1 MDTRFSF
8 SAILLAEMEFVC
20 TNSLLVTV
28 SDNNAPCTLSTINLR
43 LSEKLLFGCVI
54 ATSIN
59 FYAIHK
65 KLFTCYNEAI
75 NNKEAV
81 AMEMTIGKRIAALR
95 REKNLKQDDLAQMLE
110 VSPQAVSKWEN
121 DQTCPDISLLPKLAK
136 ILGVSVDELLSGK
149 QELQPV
155 VTLVPEDQRKDIK
168 DMMLRI
174 VVDSADGDKVRVN
187 LPMALVQL
195 AMEMGMEMPQVSGN
209 DALKDIDWAQVM
221 ELVRHGAMGNL
232 VEVESADGDIVR
244 IFVE

>member
-1 MDTRFSF
+1 
-8 SAILLAEMEFVC
+8 
-20 TNSLLVTV
+20 
-28 SDNNAPCTLSTINLR
+28 
-43 LSEKLLFGCVI
+43 
-54 ATSIN
+54 
-59 FYAIHK
+59 
-65 KLFTCYNEAI
+65 
-75 NNKEAV
+75 
-81 AMEMTIGKRIAALR
+81 MEMTIGKRIAALR

-155 VTLVPEDQRKDIK
+155 VTLVPEEQRKDIK

-174 VVDSADGDKVRVN
+174 VVDSHDGDKVRVN

-209 DALKDIDWAQVM
+209 DVLKGIDWVQVM
-221 ELVRHGAMGNL
+221 DLVRHGAMGNL

>member
-1 MDTRFSF
+1 
-8 SAILLAEMEFVC
+8 
-20 TNSLLVTV
+20 
-28 SDNNAPCTLSTINLR
+28 
-43 LSEKLLFGCVI
+43 
-54 ATSIN
+54 
-59 FYAIHK
+59 
-65 KLFTCYNEAI
+65 
-75 NNKEAV
+75 
-81 AMEMTIGKRIAALR
+81 MEMTIGQRIAALR

-149 QELQPV
+149 QEQQPV
-155 VTLVPEDQRKDIK
+155 VTLVPEEQRKDIK

-174 VVDSADGDKVRVN
+174 VVDSHDGDKVRVN

-209 DALKDIDWAQVM
+209 DALKGIDWAQVM
-221 ELVRHGAMGNL
+221 DLVRHGAMGNL

>member
-1 MDTRFSF
+1 
-8 SAILLAEMEFVC
+8 
-20 TNSLLVTV
+20 
-28 SDNNAPCTLSTINLR
+28 
-43 LSEKLLFGCVI
+43 
-54 ATSIN
+54 
-59 FYAIHK
+59 
-65 KLFTCYNEAI
+65 
-75 NNKEAV
+75 
-81 AMEMTIGKRIAALR
+81 MEMTIGKRIAALR

-136 ILGVSVDELLSGK
+136 ILGVSVDELLAGK

-174 VVDSADGDKVRVN
+174 VVDSADGYKVRVN

-195 AMEMGMEMPQVSGN
+195 AMEMGMEMPQISGN
-209 DALKDIDWAQVM
+209 DALKNIDLAQVM

-232 VEVESADGDIVR
+232 IEVESADGDIVR